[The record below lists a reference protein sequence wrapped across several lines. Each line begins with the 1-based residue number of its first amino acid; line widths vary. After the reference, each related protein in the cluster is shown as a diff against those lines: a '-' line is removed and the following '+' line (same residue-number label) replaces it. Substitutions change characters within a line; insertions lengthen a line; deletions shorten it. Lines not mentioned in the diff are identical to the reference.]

1 LTSLIDPTYSTMFYT
16 DFPTV
21 IMDIERVELEI
32 ACGLQDRVVQT
43 YGGLVHMDFTSSHNV
58 YTVVDKKLLP
68 SMYLLYNTNTG
79 ECDSMTMASTVHC
92 TILQYTTLHYTKL
105 Y

>member
-1 LTSLIDPTYSTMFYT
+1 MIVIVSLIDLIYSTMFYT

-43 YGGLVHMDFTSSHNV
+43 YGGLVTW
-58 YTVVDKKLLP
+58 
-68 SMYLLYNTNTG
+68 
-79 ECDSMTMASTVHC
+79 
-92 TILQYTTLHYTKL
+92 TLHRLIMSTL
-105 Y
+105 